1 MTLPIVAVIG
11 RPNVGKSTF
20 VNRLAGVTDAI
31 VHDQP
36 GVTRDR
42 TYRTAFWQDREYLVV
57 DTGGLVFDDDTEFL
71 PLIREQAF
79 AALAESSA
87 AIFVVDG
94 QGGLTESDA
103 EIARWLRQQTV
114 PTVLA
119 VNKCESPQQGMIQA
133 AEFWELGL
141 GEPYPVS
148 AIHGGGTGELLDELI
163 TYLPAITE
171 LPETKE
177 TKVAIVGRPNVGK
190 SSLLNAFTGEN
201 RSIVS
206 PISGTTRD
214 AIDMVVE
221 VPGNPEKGI
230 DPRTYRLIDTAG
242 IRKKK
247 NVEYGP
253 EFFGINRAFK
263 AIRRS
268 DVVLLVIDAVDGVT
282 EQDQKLAG
290 RIADEG
296 RAAVIVVNKWDAVEK
311 DSYTIYEY
319 EKLAK
324 SRLAFVEWAEMIF
337 VSALTGQRI
346 EKVLN
351 LVDVAAEQHQRRV
364 TTSVINEVLEDAV
377 SWHSPPTTRQGRQGK
392 IYYGTQVKSQ
402 PPTIALFVNDPA
414 RFNDNYRRYIEGQ
427 FRQQL
432 GFTGT
437 PLRLLWRGKK
447 TRDVGDSTITTNRA
461 TRV

>member
-11 RPNVGKSTF
+11 RPNVGKSTL

-42 TYRTAFWQDREYLVV
+42 TYRTAFWQDRDYLVV

-79 AALAESSA
+79 AALAEANA
-87 AIFVVDG
+87 AILVVDG
-94 QGGLTESDA
+94 QGGLTEADA

-114 PTVLA
+114 PVVLA
-119 VNKCESPQQGMIQA
+119 VNKCESPHQGVIQA

-163 TYLPAITE
+163 TYLPSVAE
-171 LPETKE
+171 LPETPE
-177 TKVAIVGRPNVGK
+177 IKVAIVGRPNVGK
-190 SSLLNAFTGEN
+190 SSLLNSFTGEN

-221 VPGNPEKGI
+221 RPGDSEEGI
-230 DPRTYRLIDTAG
+230 DNKTYRLIDTAG

-268 DVVLLVIDAVDGVT
+268 DVVLLVIDALDGVT

-296 RAAVIVVNKWDAVEK
+296 RAAVVVVNKWDAIDK

-319 EKLAK
+319 EKLARD
-324 SRLAFVEWAEMIF
+324 RLAFIEWSEMIF
-337 VSALTGQRI
+337 VSALTGKRV
-346 EKVLN
+346 EKILD
-351 LVDVAAEQHQRRV
+351 LVDTAAEQHKRRV
-364 TTSVINEVLEDAV
+364 TTSVINEVLQEAV

-414 RFNDNYRRYIEGQ
+414 RFNDNYRRYIEAQ
-427 FRQQL
+427 FRRQL

-447 TRDVGDSTITTNRA
+447 TRDVGDSQISVNRA

>member
-1 MTLPIVAVIG
+1 MALPIVAIIG
-11 RPNVGKSTF
+11 RPNVGKSTL

-31 VHDQP
+31 VHDEP

-42 TYRTAFWQDREYLVV
+42 TYRPAFWQDREFLVV

-71 PLIREQAF
+71 PLIREQAM
-79 AALAESSA
+79 AAIAESSA
-87 AIFVVDG
+87 VIFVVDG
-94 QGGLTESDA
+94 QEGPTAADEEVAG
-103 EIARWLRQQTV
+103 WLRQQSV
-114 PTVLA
+114 PVILC
-119 VNKCESPQQGMIQA
+119 VNKCESPQQGLIQA
-133 AEFWELGL
+133 SEFWELGL

-148 AIHGGGTGELLDELI
+148 AIHGAGTGDLLDDLI
-163 TYLPAITE
+163 TYLSPVSE
-171 LPETKE
+171 LPDIPEI
-177 TKVAIVGRPNVGK
+177 KVAIVGRPNVGK
-190 SSLLNAFTGEN
+190 SSLLNALTGEN
-201 RSIVS
+201 RAIVS

-221 VPGNPEKGI
+221 RAGDPEQGI
-230 DPRTYRLIDTAG
+230 EHKTYRLIDTAG

-268 DVVLLVIDAVDGVT
+268 DVVLFVIDALDGVT

-290 RIADEG
+290 RIAEEG
-296 RAAVIVVNKWDAVEK
+296 RAAVVVVNKWDAIDK

-319 EKLAK
+319 EKLVK
-324 SRLAFVEWAEMIF
+324 DRLHFIEWAPVIF
-337 VSALTGQRI
+337 VSALTGKRV
-346 EKVLN
+346 EKILD
-351 LVDVAAEQHQRRV
+351 LVDAAAVNHRRRV

-377 SWHSPPTTRQGRQGK
+377 SWHTPPASRSGRQGK
-392 IYYGTQVKSQ
+392 IYYGTQVASQ
-402 PPTIALFVNDPA
+402 PPTIALFVNDPK
-414 RFNDNYRRYIEGQ
+414 RFNDNYRRYIERQ

-432 GFTGT
+432 DFTGT
-437 PLRLLWRGKK
+437 PIRLLWRGKK
-447 TRDVGDSTITTNRA
+447 AREVEGGQTTANRA